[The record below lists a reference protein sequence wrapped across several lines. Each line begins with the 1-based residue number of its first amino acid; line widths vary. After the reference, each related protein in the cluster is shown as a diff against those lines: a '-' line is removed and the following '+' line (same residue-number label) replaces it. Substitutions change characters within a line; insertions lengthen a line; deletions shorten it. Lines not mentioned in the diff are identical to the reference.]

1 MVLTLK
7 LEIAPMLSMIAEVK
21 TRIASAMIG
30 SKKSSIDSTSMVA
43 TELLENAIKY
53 GVVNNHIPQVG
64 LDFEL
69 ADDIVSIKVKN
80 GVEESESLE
89 KLKKTM
95 KKICESEN
103 KKALYLDRLQEI
115 IDNPSKHAS
124 HLGLYR
130 IVSKGEFDLK
140 FHIQGDVLEIT
151 ATKKIREK

>member
-95 KKICESEN
+95 KKIGR
-103 KKALYLDRLQEI
+103 A
-115 IDNPSKHAS
+115 H
-124 HLGLYR
+124 
-130 IVSKGEFDLK
+130 V
-140 FHIQGDVLEIT
+140 
-151 ATKKIREK
+151 

>member
-69 ADDIVSIKVKN
+69 AESIQTKTVRAYALSL
-80 GVEESESLE
+80 SERPMSTSSSHE
-89 KLKKTM
+89 THRVV
-95 KKICESEN
+95 CHADSN
-103 KKALYLDRLQEI
+103 TNDRQ
-115 IDNPSKHAS
+115 
-124 HLGLYR
+124 
-130 IVSKGEFDLK
+130 
-140 FHIQGDVLEIT
+140 
-151 ATKKIREK
+151 